1 MKWLAILFVTIS
13 GFFIFLRTSKG
24 ANPADIIKKDPQ
36 RSTVYEFNDKG
47 KFIECVTINCDKS
60 GYGIALSNDSHL
72 VFSDKIGLFSFGF
85 FYAIVFDEVKTN
97 QVKVGIYSRTMQ
109 VGPIVT
115 NRFNKFDAVLRK
127 CID

>member
-1 MKWLAILFVTIS
+1 MKWLAILFIVVS
-13 GFFIFLRTSKG
+13 GIFIFLRASKR
-24 ANPADIIKKDPQ
+24 ANPANVIEKDPQ
-36 RSTVYEFNDKG
+36 KGKIYEFSDKE
-47 KFIECVTINCDKS
+47 KFIECITKNCVEL
-60 GYGIALSNDSHL
+60 GYEIALSSDSHL

-85 FYAIVFDEVKTN
+85 FYAIAFDEVKTN

-115 NRFNKFDAVLRK
+115 NRFNKFDTILRE